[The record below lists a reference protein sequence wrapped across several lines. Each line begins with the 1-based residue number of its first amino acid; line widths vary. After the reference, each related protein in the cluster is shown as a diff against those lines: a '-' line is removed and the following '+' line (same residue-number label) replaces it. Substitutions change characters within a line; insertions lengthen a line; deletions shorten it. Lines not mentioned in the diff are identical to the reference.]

1 MKKCDYCSKE
11 MDDNAVKCP
20 NCGAWIPEINKVQTR
35 FYYLIIGSIIC
46 GVFVALRC
54 LSVSQKFLGG
64 FDFVQILSDP
74 LAIVLII
81 VFVILLIKLGID
93 EDKLKKL
100 KKGKLF

>member
-1 MKKCDYCSKE
+1 MKKCDYCAKE

-20 NCGAWIPEINKVQTR
+20 NCGAWISEINKVQTR

-54 LSVSQKFLGG
+54 VSVSRKFLGG
-64 FDFVQILSDP
+64 LDFGQILNDP

-81 VFVILLIKLGID
+81 VFVILLIVLGI
-93 EDKLKKL
+93 EEQKLKKM